1 MAALPSAW
9 PRGFEADAFW
19 RLSRPARKAWQRRA
33 AAANPSGSPDA
44 TTPLLTKIRTP
55 GRFWRRNSPK
65 IAGRPASEN
74 SVKRT
79 CCVFRP
85 RVSVPARRR
94 AFFIQSAP
102 GNVTQSMFTQSRAR
116 PPAVTGAT
124 GMVRGRPV
132 RRPRT
137 VSRYIGPGWTPAAV
151 EQREQPV
158 PRFAPGGGYRRSVA
172 ALAGARP
179 RRGPACPGRSGPLPP
194 RRPARRG
201 SCPQDRSRPAARGT
215 RARLR
220 PR

>member
-85 RVSVPARRR
+85 GSASPPGGARSSSSRR
-94 AFFIQSAP
+94 L
-102 GNVTQSMFTQSRAR
+102 GMFTQSRAR